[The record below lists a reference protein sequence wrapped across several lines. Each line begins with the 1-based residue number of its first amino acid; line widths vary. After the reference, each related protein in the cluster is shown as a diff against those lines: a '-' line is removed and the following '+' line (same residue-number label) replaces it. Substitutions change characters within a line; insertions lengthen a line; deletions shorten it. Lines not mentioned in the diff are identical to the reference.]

1 MVQCQVTGV
10 TAVSIRQSALTFLPC
25 EDPPSVRLQL
35 WNPAMDVLID
45 RVFNETQAVTVNT
58 AGGPLPLTVSLTQTT
73 DTEIRIMVSTLKTI
87 IYIIGVPYWSYD

>member
-35 WNPAMDVLID
+35 WNPAMEVLID
-45 RVFNETQAVTVNT
+45 RIFNETQEVTVNT
-58 AGGPLPLTVSLTQTT
+58 RGGSLLLTVFLTQTT
-73 DTEIRIMVSTLKTI
+73 DSEITIMVSTLKTI
-87 IYIIGVPYWSYD
+87 SYNN